1 MNFAYFAR
9 GREQTQFTQGRW
21 TTLDNPH
28 SIFQWREPIEGKLA
42 GMTLMTLTP
51 CIQRICQAIDHWR
64 RHHRGHLWSQ
74 LNRHANVFD
83 DNSEESAWIA
93 WDAVDATA
101 GVLQN
106 LLEGHCGL
114 KSHQVSPSLCS
125 ACPATSTQTI
135 HMFHIV
141 PQPICPKSK
150 ICPLSLCVLAI
161 GSVQSPF
168 EVRILFPLW
177 PSPGFTWGKGE
188 RASVQWDQ
196 IEYILLCKIP
206 SHIQSTQSMRKR
218 NVVGWYNSEHWQWYG
233 YGSIPI
239 HTIFRG
245 WTSIYQLILMF
256 TRGIGFWPIPIFWSE
271 SDKVRKMAV
280 TCPAAKLWSSQ
291 IDSPNQCSP
300 PANHPRQAPACE
312 FCWCG

>member
-28 SIFQWREPIEGKLA
+28 SIFQWRERSRENWLGWHRAFKGSARPSTIDGATIGATYEA
-42 GMTLMTLTP
+42 NWTDTPTCLMTTARNPHGLRGTPLTRP
-51 CIQRICQAIDHWR
+51 RAFSRTSLKDTVASS
-64 RHHRGHLWSQ
+64 L
-74 LNRHANVFD
+74 
-83 DNSEESAWIA
+83 
-93 WDAVDATA
+93 T
-101 GVLQN
+101 
-106 LLEGHCGL
+106 
-114 KSHQVSPSLCS
+114 KSHQVSSSLTVCAVRVQQLLPRPFTCS
-125 ACPATSTQTI
+125 TLFHNRFLSEIQNLSTESLRFGNRLCAKPFWSTY
-135 HMFHIV
+135 
-141 PQPICPKSK
+141 
-150 ICPLSLCVLAI
+150 PLSTLAK
-161 GSVQSPF
+161 
-168 EVRILFPLW
+168 
-177 PSPGFTWGKGE
+177 PGLHLRKGG
-188 RASVQWDQ
+188 RGSVQWDQ

-291 IDSPNQCSP
+291 IDSPNQRSP
-300 PANHPRQAPACE
+300 RANHPRQAPAC
-312 FCWCG
+312 G